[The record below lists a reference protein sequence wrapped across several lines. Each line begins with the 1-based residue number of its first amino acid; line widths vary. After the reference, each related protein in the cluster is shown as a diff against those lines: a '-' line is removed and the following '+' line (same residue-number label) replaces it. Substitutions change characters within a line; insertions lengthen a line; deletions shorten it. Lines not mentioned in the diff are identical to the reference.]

1 MSYTLPTILTYE
13 RSINPT
19 DAYLYGVSIKD
30 GEEIRT
36 PVVVEQRGLVAAMS
50 NAKDIKKFS
59 NKGSI
64 ANEKANNLQIIDYA
78 ALPYGSTALSLNFS
92 LVFVGNSHEPKSFSG
107 DGIVLVEKLK
117 EAVALYKEKGGF
129 SELAYRYLD
138 SLVSGMP
145 LWRNRTTG
153 GAMKTVITCGDDE
166 FVFTSED
173 GAYPSI
179 EQDHDLVSR
188 VAKTLGSKGEAL
200 RLDVVITMDKP
211 AGCEVFPS
219 QCYTGEKKGR
229 VLESVTVD
237 GKRYGIMH
245 QQKVGNAIRTIDD
258 WYVGDEDDGEVS
270 RKLPVEPY
278 GIDRKRNVAIRAVN
292 KTDLYSQMTTML
304 EKMVSKLRETGDT
317 APMHYLVACLIRGGV
332 FNK

>member
-64 ANEKANNLQIIDYA
+64 ANEKANNLQIID
-78 ALPYGSTALSLNFS
+78 
-92 LVFVGNSHEPKSFSG
+92 SHEPKSFSG